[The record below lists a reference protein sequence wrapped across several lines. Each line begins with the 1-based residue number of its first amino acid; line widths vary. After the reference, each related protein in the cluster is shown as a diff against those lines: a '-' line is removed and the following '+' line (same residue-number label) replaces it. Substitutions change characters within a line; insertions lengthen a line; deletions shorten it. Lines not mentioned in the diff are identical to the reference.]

1 MIWLLGGYMWLFM
14 HRPFEVWP
22 WLGDLQI
29 ERVYMLLTIAFWA
42 VQPNKGWL
50 PNRLHAALVVFTLVM
65 TAAWMASPYMMH
77 MDCPQIVEDYF
88 KFLVF
93 YVLVVT
99 TVRDEGSLRK
109 LVMLYLVAVTLYT
122 GHSFVE
128 YLNGHAQWRMGTRR
142 MIGVNQSIGDPNGFA
157 ANLIY
162 ALPLTLPFWMSKPS
176 GRVKAL
182 LIGFTLM
189 VVGCV
194 LLTGSRA
201 GLLGLCFCTVLC
213 LFAVGRVKT
222 AVAILVAGVLAAPVV
237 WSVLPDDL
245 RLRYETILDPSVG
258 PKNAALSAAGRIDGL
273 VLGVAAW
280 EQSPLLGYG
289 PGGFKYA
296 MHRPI
301 GTHNI
306 YGQVLSEVGT
316 LGALA
321 LAGLVFCFWLN
332 AREANLLQR
341 LRPGEPRTFSSNLV
355 RAVGLNVILL
365 FFLGMAGHNLFR
377 FYWVWFAA
385 FQATAL
391 YCVRRQAAFADEQAP
406 AWEAPTAGGPAP
418 AAVGA
423 F

>member
-1 MIWLLGGYMWLFM
+1 
-14 HRPFEVWP
+14 
-22 WLGDLQI
+22 
-29 ERVYMLLTIAFWA
+29 
-42 VQPNKGWL
+42 
-50 PNRLHAALVVFTLVM
+50 
-65 TAAWMASPYMMH
+65 
-77 MDCPQIVEDYF
+77 
-88 KFLVF
+88 
-93 YVLVVT
+93 
-99 TVRDEGSLRK
+99 
-109 LVMLYLVAVTLYT
+109 
-122 GHSFVE
+122 
-128 YLNGHAQWRMGTRR
+128 
-142 MIGVNQSIGDPNGFA
+142 MIGVNESIGDANGFA

-176 GRVKAL
+176 GRVRVL

-189 VVGCV
+189 AVGCI

-201 GLLGLCFCTVLC
+201 GLLGLGLCTILC
-213 LFAVGRVKT
+213 LAAVGRKKT
-222 AVAILVAGVLAAPVV
+222 AVAVVIAAIAAAPVV

-245 RLRYETILDPSVG
+245 RMRYETIIDPSVG
-258 PKNAALSAAGRIDGL
+258 PKNAAQSAEGRIDGI

-321 LAGLVFCFWLN
+321 LAGLIFCFWLN
-332 AREANLLQR
+332 AREASQLQR
-341 LRPGEPRTFSSNLV
+341 QRPGEPRTYASHLV

-365 FFLGMAGHNLFR
+365 LFLGMAGHNLFR

-385 FQATAL
+385 FQAAAL
-391 YCVRRQAAFADEQAP
+391 YCVRRQAASVDTAEP
-406 AWEAPTAGGPAP
+406 TWEAGPAVEPSP
-418 AAVGA
+418 AAA
-423 F
+423 